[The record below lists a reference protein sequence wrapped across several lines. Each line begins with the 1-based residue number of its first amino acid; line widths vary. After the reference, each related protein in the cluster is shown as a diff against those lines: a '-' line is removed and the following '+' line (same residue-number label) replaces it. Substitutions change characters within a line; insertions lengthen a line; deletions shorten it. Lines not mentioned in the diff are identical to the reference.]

1 MGRTCESL
9 NLRARGC
16 LSHRLKNLQDG
27 AGHRPAGGSPGR
39 PVQCCLRLTLPT
51 GTHYLRG
58 VNNARQP
65 WHSTEGRLQYGLRPA
80 NPTEEGLASL
90 HSVLFRKQP
99 FLWRA
104 ALLYY
109 TIHRAARMSF
119 RQLFQDLACY
129 VQDAD
134 VRWEYCVRAKRG
146 QTDTSLPGGCP
157 HVGVAG
163 CEGSKG
169 RASGLGAQSSP
180 LPTGCFSKDQV
191 YLDGIVHILRHR
203 RTIDF
208 PLLTS
213 LGKVRGLQRSQLALP
228 INAVSIP

>member
-1 MGRTCESL
+1 MKIHVCHLLEV
-9 NLRARGC
+9 
-16 LSHRLKNLQDG
+16 QQ
-27 AGHRPAGGSPGR
+27 GGPGLPR
-39 PVQCCLRLTLPT
+39 PVPLPLLPPT

-65 WHSTEGRLQYGLRPA
+65 WHNAEGRLQYGLRPA

-109 TIHRAARMSF
+109 TIHRAAHMSF
-119 RQLFQDLACY
+119 RQLFQDLARY

-146 QTDTSLPGGCP
+146 QMDTSVPGGCLFWGP
-157 HVGVAG
+157 
-163 CEGSKG
+163 
-169 RASGLGAQSSP
+169 P
-180 LPTGCFSKDQV
+180 
-191 YLDGIVHILRHR
+191 
-203 RTIDF
+203 
-208 PLLTS
+208 
-213 LGKVRGLQRSQLALP
+213 
-228 INAVSIP
+228 